1 MAKIWQPQPKE
12 VLQHW
17 YDSIMD
23 EASDDLN
30 DWEINFLE
38 SVNKYLTKGWNL
50 SQTMEE
56 KLESIY
62 ADKTK

>member
-1 MAKIWQPQPKE
+1 MTKIWQPQPKE

-23 EASDDLN
+23 EASDDL
-30 DWEINFLE
+30 WEINFME